1 MRVVEGKFGTS
12 CHISLIGLS
21 WGAML
26 KLPTSQ
32 RLRLIWALS
41 RIGGLKGCRLGTA
54 TYEADVTNAAQ
65 SGNLVP
71 VSCSDIS
78 QSVAAVVAL

>member
-21 WGAML
+21 LGAML

-41 RIGGLKGCRLGTA
+41 HIGGQKGVGL
-54 TYEADVTNAAQ
+54 D
-65 SGNLVP
+65 
-71 VSCSDIS
+71 SD
-78 QSVAAVVAL
+78 L